1 MQPLTVEYPSS
12 PSFCCALRCAQLTIA
27 KLPVAK
33 DLHNFQFNGTPITR
47 PWCAILERDSVML
60 TVPRWIA
67 GCWNGGHE

>member
-1 MQPLTVEYPSS
+1 MQPLTVEYQSS

-47 PWCAILERDSVML
+47 PW
-60 TVPRWIA
+60 
-67 GCWNGGHE
+67 